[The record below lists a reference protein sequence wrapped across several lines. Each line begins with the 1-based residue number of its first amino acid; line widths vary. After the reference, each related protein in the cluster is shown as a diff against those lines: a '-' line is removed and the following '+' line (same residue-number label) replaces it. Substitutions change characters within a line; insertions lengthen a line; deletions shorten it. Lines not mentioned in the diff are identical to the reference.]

1 LFLTLQLVA
10 VPEEWNEKVG
20 AALTV
25 IKKAL
30 LNEENERCRAEAE
43 LKLELKK
50 LNHQIQTAQNKTNN
64 NAVSQVFTF

>member
-1 LFLTLQLVA
+1 MLQLGT
-10 VPEEWNEKVG
+10 VPEEWNEKVV

-30 LNEENERCRAEAE
+30 LKEENERCRAEAE
-43 LKLELKK
+43 LKLELKN
-50 LNHQIQTAQNKTNN
+50 LNQHIQTTRDQIHN